1 MLNEKDDILSAE
13 VRDLL
18 DSRPRRLLTWGTAI
32 LVGLVALFIAA
43 GYVVTIPESVR
54 GKMTLTTTEPPV
66 SVIAPADGYLSK
78 VLVNDR
84 TEVARGDILA
94 IYATTANVDDVLQLE
109 RDVAMLSN
117 FEFDDLQAYRPNME
131 LNVGEL
137 EVAYTSFVNAVSLLP
152 EAFSSGEYAG
162 VSGALSGKAANL
174 RSSLQFLEKRLE
186 DNQRKIDSLWRK
198 FHLAKQSLEKTS
210 NEIYAREQFE
220 AKDQID
226 QLEKQKEQLQ
236 LEKQRIQRDLM
247 DQKASQLESS
257 FRQKEGVQ
265 SRLLRF
271 QEELTALRTAI
282 EEWKARHLVLS
293 PLDGTVYRYSALREN
308 SFVNKGQEL
317 AVVFPYSEELTFLAQ
332 VTISSKGSGKV
343 KEGQRVVLQ
352 FDRYPAAEFGFV
364 RGVVDKISLLPQGGE
379 YFVEVSLPEGLR
391 TSKGRELEFNYQL
404 SGTADIYTDEKVL
417 FHYLFD
423 ELTASN

>member
-1 MLNEKDDILSAE
+1 MTGSKEDILSAE

-18 DSRPRRLLTWGTAI
+18 DSRPRKMLIWGAAV
-32 LVGLVALFIAA
+32 LVGLVLLFLVA

-66 SVIAPADGYLSK
+66 SVIAPADGYISK
-78 VLVNDR
+78 VLVSDR
-84 TEVARGDILA
+84 MEVFKGDLLA
-94 IYATTANVDDVLQLE
+94 VYATTANVDDVIQLE
-109 RDVAMLSN
+109 KDVALLSN
-117 FEFDDLQAYRPNME
+117 FEFSDLQAYRPNAD

-152 EAFSSGEYAG
+152 EAFDSGGYAG
-162 VSGALSGKAANL
+162 VKGALSGKAANL
-174 RSSLQFLEKRLE
+174 RSSLQFLNKRLE

-226 QLEKQKEQLQ
+226 LLEKQREELQ
-236 LEKQRIQRDLM
+236 LEKQRVQRDLM
-247 DQKASQLESS
+247 DQKANQLESS

-271 QEELTALRTAI
+271 QEELTALRSSI
-282 EEWKARHLVLS
+282 EQWKAKHLVLS
-293 PLDGTVYRYSALREN
+293 PLDGTVYLYSSLREN
-308 SFVNKGQEL
+308 TFINKGQEL
-317 AVVFPYSEELTFLAQ
+317 AVVFPNSEQLNFMAQ

-352 FDRYPAAEFGFV
+352 FDRYPAAEYGFV
-364 RGVVDKISLLPQGGE
+364 RGVVEKINLLPQGGE

-391 TSKGRELEFNYQL
+391 TSNGRELEFNYQL

-423 ELTASN
+423 ELTAPN